1 MWELTTSN
9 PCCTVS
15 GFYDWSSYPSPSYYN
30 PVPWQPI
37 DIPKDQKHMKS
48 NKCKSARAEKKQPSL
63 QTRPLLS
70 TTGNNRPVSAPN
82 KKKTKSKKAS
92 ETLSPPLMWREV
104 IAREQ

>member
-1 MWELTTSN
+1 MSFAII
-9 PCCTVS
+9 S

-37 DIPKDQKHMKS
+37 EIPKVEKQPKS
-48 NKCKSARAEKKQPSL
+48 KKPKSARSEKKLPSPQL
-63 QTRPLLS
+63 ARPVS
-70 TTGNNRPVSAPN
+70 STGNNGSVVSAN
-82 KKKTKSKKAS
+82 RKNAKSKKVP